1 VINKLEAKN
10 KYLFKTK
17 EEDNKKMKIFKTK
30 QDVQL
35 RKSVT
40 TREMGNKQKSRIRDM
55 RTKTEQ
61 LIPDLEVEPSTL
73 SKIK

>member
-1 VINKLEAKN
+1 MINKLEAKN

-40 TREMGNKQKSRIRDM
+40 TREMGNKQKSRFRDM

>member
-1 VINKLEAKN
+1 MINKLEAKN